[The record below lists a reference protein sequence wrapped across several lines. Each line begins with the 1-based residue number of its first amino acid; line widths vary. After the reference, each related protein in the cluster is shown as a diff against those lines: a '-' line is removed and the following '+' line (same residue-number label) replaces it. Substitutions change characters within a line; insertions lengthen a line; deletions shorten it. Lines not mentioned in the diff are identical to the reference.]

1 MYSSVDFDFPIK
13 SRISSF
19 TESNKFTSSL
29 LYKHNAITLA
39 VIWEHD

>member
-19 TESNKFTSSL
+19 TKSNKFTYSL
-29 LYKHNAITLA
+29 LYRRNANITI
-39 VIWEHD
+39 VVSWE